1 MLAVDG
7 LERELLQRLLLENL
21 RVRVVNDL
29 EALETLVWGDDVRD
43 LVEYLVHRL
52 AAACLKALSFF
63 VSADF
68 YLRDFLVV

>member
-29 EALETLVWGDDVRD
+29 EAFETLVWGDDVRD
-43 LVEYLVHRL
+43 LVQYLVDRL
-52 AAACLKALSFF
+52 TAACLKAISFF
-63 VSADF
+63 VFADF
-68 YLRDFLVV
+68 NLGDFLVV